1 MMMVNQLFS
10 ADLLIQFAIHVTSEE
25 PTSIS
30 REKLRSVRAR
40 KLISAETEVNEFARI
55 TVGVFFVKSSGHP
68 KQAILFI
75 R

>member
-40 KLISAETEVNEFARI
+40 KLISAETEVNEFARM
-55 TVGVFFVKSSGHP
+55 TLGFFCEIEWSP
-68 KQAILFI
+68 
-75 R
+75 